1 MKRILSSLF
10 IIAILITSFPFP
22 SNAAVVDSVFGAP
35 FNGTFTYG
43 TAMKITTPTNYTDP
57 NGVTY
62 SYVNLYGGD
71 TVESV
76 VFSPYKTSS
85 NQVVIIPLLIKENDK
100 LVTTFISAPYSNGK
114 PELSYSLTEK
124 SWLEKFIL
132 NDGLDSSSRSNL
144 TSAMLQGIGLRY
156 MDCNRDGVTETDI
169 KFVDIHPAFV
179 SNYSSTNSYRVFND
193 YVFLFSWVAHG
204 YAAQEGSEISAFNY
218 DVNILD
224 NYAYRSIYN
233 MLTEDRIN
241 ELPVLFRS
249 AIYKSFYSESA
260 PALETPGETSTDEDW
275 KNAITAIISSDQ
287 PMIDCP
293 EARDRLA
300 EDITNEDLNDLT
312 EVIENPD
319 SSPEDVALAQT
330 LYMILDES
338 HSKYTT
344 EVTAYI
350 NSISTD
356 ISALYR
362 LYSLFD
368 LDGVSVTPES
378 IGLPPRPTE
387 QPSTENNGNLPY
399 TWDDVKAEISKLSTT
414 MPDELSGLVAQSYT
428 LAYALNYYAFYD
440 TVGSTVDPAIQMYLD
455 ADYIDAITTP
465 NTDFFRATSKGINN
479 PSAYAGLL
487 RIGQVLTRFRDNFL
501 STYYIQVKLKDEQ
514 SSIQL
519 NTIQLQMLQSAQ
531 KTTELLGWES
541 WFNEEV
547 TFTYNGAE
555 YATSLAEM
563 YKLIDEAKLFEGL
576 TSYNPADSSTA
587 FRWFFEDSKLST
599 PVLQGIALSATYIP
613 MHTNVY
619 DPYVVSNY
627 MRGDED
633 FMNFHYT
640 YGYYRKALMIDTNVD
655 SATDYV
661 RTGRRGTLQVATL
674 SDLLQTDREIC
685 LYINHNFY
693 NIDQLAEAQDQEYN
707 RFTQSSESADT
718 GNWFENLW
726 SGITE
731 FFTIDIT
738 ELAKTGA
745 GKELY
750 TSRKTF
756 DQFDIASENSNV
768 STDGLMSSTAIYNYL
783 GLESAE
789 DGADDYN
796 IMKQFAVIS
805 AVYRDNEVKNG
816 ENLYI
821 SNERP
826 VFMSSSNVATLQE
839 AAARPY
845 STSLFNYLILCNLES
860 QMPIGASTN
869 LDMNSP
875 LYMDIYGNILTESG
889 TVVIPAAVNASLYDS
904 DQFIPMGA
912 GFFSLY
918 GEEYKLPSTWSN
930 VENVMSRIAVRNGE
944 TWDLRALQTVDGAY
958 NTSALS
964 IADKSTL
971 QALQDSVSYNLMAT
985 DYINFEM
992 WRHNI
997 IEVLRGAPIEFI
1009 NKDLE
1014 DLNTVR
1020 TLDSWGLLT
1029 AAKLEELDKQI
1040 SFSGMNATIALP
1052 NPAFFPNEWVSA
1064 AIFAIYKIGILLLI
1078 IVWLFQ
1084 IYLDTVSKRLG
1095 WKTIV
1100 RCLST
1105 LTLALSVV
1113 IIIPATFDVT
1123 YYQSNKLFL
1132 QNEVEQ
1138 LNILNIEK
1146 KDSGREIGVT
1156 EVTGYDDKTDKTVL
1170 YLRLSDLQVDWIK
1183 LLPTILTSSAVDS
1196 LSSVY
1201 DQYKVSSPLYNDPGI
1216 ETLNDGIFISSDV
1229 LFASTD
1235 LQLAT
1240 NSDGKMAMLKQV
1252 TNNTELPASYFS
1264 PYYVFLDAVLDRVN
1278 NYNLTNNIYAYT
1290 TKVQSG
1296 GRVKTVG
1303 LCDAFFNSYEFADGS
1318 IDTLALYELYK
1329 QTPQY
1334 YQSTVFDSATID
1346 SLLNSL
1352 WYRSDLSDEQIVA
1365 RIDKM
1370 QLESRRWV
1378 GENIGLIGRVSDETF
1393 IKAYCLHMA
1402 MYHNQIFGVG
1412 CADSLEVFNLSNS
1425 DITRLS
1431 IASKEQVMEGSP
1443 LSFSRFVYDIGG
1455 TVAVLVAC
1463 VLVIVLF
1470 VASWIKPIAVLLIFG
1485 AVFGSI
1491 FIYRILLH
1499 KKTNNIFGYIAIVFQ
1514 LSLTNI
1520 LYSVLLKLS
1529 IYLPSFGLTPTV
1541 CMLVQIIMQLA
1552 YMYLL
1557 CKVAIRSLKSYRDL
1571 GFEKLTSEF
1580 LDITQARIRGFFQ
1593 QVPSSQ
1599 KKESGMDYYN
1609 ELSERQQKR
1618 ALKR

>member
-1 MKRILSSLF
+1 MKRILSFFF
-10 IIAILITSFPFP
+10 IFAIIFTTLPIHVS
-22 SNAAVVDSVFGAP
+22 AVGVDSAFGAP

-43 TAMKITTPTNYTDP
+43 TAVKITTPDNY
-57 NGVTY
+57 NNY
-62 SYVNLYGGD
+62 SYVNLYSSD
-71 TVESV
+71 TVESA
-76 VFSPYKTSS
+76 VFAPYKTSS
-85 NQVVIIPLLIKENDK
+85 KQVIIIPILLKENNK
-100 LVTTFISAPYSNGK
+100 LISTFISAPYSNGQPQLPYK
-114 PELSYSLTEK
+114 LTEK
-124 SWLEKFIL
+124 GWLKKFIEGGGL
-132 NDGLDSSSRSNL
+132 NLAERASLHIPTTGALAFYSN
-144 TSAMLQGIGLRY
+144 
-156 MDCNRDGVTETDI
+156 CNKDGVSSADI
-169 KFVDIHPAFV
+169 NQVYLCYGVSENRTSSFVINNDYLFFFSYVAKMYANQEGIDIDTF
-179 SNYSSTNSYRVFND
+179 NYSS
-193 YVFLFSWVAHG
+193 
-204 YAAQEGSEISAFNY
+204 
-218 DVNILD
+218 NITA
-224 NYAYRSIYN
+224 NNFYRSVYS
-233 MLTEDRIN
+233 MLTDNRIN
-241 ELPVLFRS
+241 ELPVTFRS
-249 AIYKSFYSESA
+249 TIYEHFYVENFTGKST
-260 PALETPGETSTDEDW
+260 TPDDNSTDAEW
-275 KNAITAIISSDQ
+275 KDAITAIISSNQ

-300 EDITNEDLNDLT
+300 QDITNEDLSDLT

-338 HSKYTT
+338 HSKYTA
-344 EVTAYI
+344 EVTEYI

-387 QPSTENNGNLPY
+387 QPSIANNGNLPY

-414 MPDELSGLVAQSYT
+414 LPDDLSGLVAQSYT
-428 LAYALNYYAFYD
+428 LSYALYYYAFYD
-440 TVGSTVDPAIQMYLD
+440 TVGSTVDPAIQLYLD

-465 NTDFFRATSKGINN
+465 NTDFFRVTNKDINN
-479 PSAYAGLL
+479 PTAYAGLL
-487 RIGQVLTRFRDNFL
+487 RVGQLLTRFRDNFL
-501 STYYIQVKLKDEQ
+501 ATYYIQVKLKDEQ
-514 SSIQL
+514 TSIQL
-519 NTIQLQMLQSAQ
+519 NTIQLQMLQSVQ
-531 KTTELLGWES
+531 KTTELLGWSS

-547 TFTYNGAE
+547 TFTYNGTE
-555 YATSLAEM
+555 YTSSLAEI
-563 YKLIDEAKLFEGL
+563 YKIVDDEKLFEGL
-576 TSYNPADSSTA
+576 SSYNPADSSTP
-587 FRWFFEDSKLST
+587 FRWFFEDNKLSK
-599 PVLQGIALSATYIP
+599 PILQGIALSATYIP

-627 MRGDED
+627 MRGDEE
-633 FMNFHYT
+633 FEKFHYT

-674 SDLLQTDREIC
+674 FDLLQTDREIC

-707 RFTQSSESADT
+707 RFTQSSSSADT
-718 GNWFENLW
+718 GNWFQNLW

-750 TSRKTF
+750 TARKSF
-756 DQFDIASENSNV
+756 DQFNIASEDSGI
-768 STDGLMSSTAIYNYL
+768 SKDGLMSSAAIYNYL
-783 GLESAE
+783 DLESKE
-789 DGADDYN
+789 EGSEDYN
-796 IMKQFAVIS
+796 IMKQFAIVS
-805 AVYRDNEVKNG
+805 AVYRDNDVKNG
-816 ENLYI
+816 ENAYI

-826 VFMSSSNVATLQE
+826 VFMSSANVATLNE
-839 AAARPY
+839 ASARPY
-845 STSLFNYLILCNLES
+845 STSLFNYLILSNLES
-860 QMPIGASTN
+860 QLPIGASTN

-889 TVVIPAAVNASLYDS
+889 TVVIPAAVNASLYDAS
-904 DQFIPMGA
+904 QFMPIGA
-912 GFFSLY
+912 GFFAIY
-918 GEEYKLPSTWSN
+918 GKYYKLPATWSN
-930 VENVMSRIAVRNGE
+930 VDNVMSRIAVKNGDVWE
-944 TWDLRALQTVDGAY
+944 LRALQTVDGAY

-964 IADKSTL
+964 IADRTTL
-971 QALQDSVSYNLMAT
+971 QALQDTVSYNLMAT
-985 DYINFEM
+985 DYLNFEM

-1029 AAKLEELDKQI
+1029 AAKLEALDKQI

-1064 AIFAIYKIGILLLI
+1064 TILAIYKIGIFLLI
-1078 IVWLFQ
+1078 VVWLFQ
-1084 IYLDTVSKRLG
+1084 IYLDTVGKRLG
-1095 WKTIV
+1095 WRTVV

-1113 IIIPATFDVT
+1113 VIIPATFEVT
-1123 YYQSNKLFL
+1123 YYQSNKYFL

-1138 LNILNIEK
+1138 LNILNVEK

-1170 YLRLSDLQVDWIK
+1170 YLRLSDLRIDWIK
-1183 LLPTILTSSAVDS
+1183 LLPDIITSSAVDS
-1196 LSSVY
+1196 LNSIY
-1201 DQYKVSSPLYNDPGI
+1201 DQQRVTSPLYNDPGV
-1216 ETLNDGIFISSDV
+1216 ETLNDGIFISTDV
-1229 LFASTD
+1229 LFSSTD
-1235 LQLAT
+1235 LQMAT

-1264 PYYVFLDAVLDRVN
+1264 PYYAFLDATLDRIN
-1278 NYNLTNNIYAYT
+1278 NYNLANNIYAYT

-1303 LCDAFFNSYEFADGS
+1303 LCDAFFNSYEFADGT
-1318 IDTLALYELYK
+1318 IDTLALYEIYK

-1334 YQSTVFDSATID
+1334 YQSTVFDSSTID
-1346 SLLNSL
+1346 SFLPTV
-1352 WYRSDLSDEQIVA
+1352 WYRSDLSDDQIVV
-1365 RIDKM
+1365 RIEKM

-1378 GENIGLIGRVSDETF
+1378 GENLGLIGRISDETF
-1393 IKAYCLHMA
+1393 IKSYCLHMA

-1412 CADSLEVFNLSNS
+1412 CADSLEVFNLSSS

-1431 IASKEQVMEGSP
+1431 IATKEQVMEGSP

-1463 VLVIVLF
+1463 VLEILLF
-1470 VASWIKPIAVLLIFG
+1470 VASWVKPIAVLVVFL

-1499 KKTNNIFGYIAIVFQ
+1499 RKTNNIFGYIVIVVQ

-1520 LYSVLLKLS
+1520 LYSLLLKFMMV
-1529 IYLPSFGLTPTV
+1529 LPTFGLTPTV
-1541 CMLVQIIMQLA
+1541 CMLAQIVLQIA
-1552 YMYLL
+1552 YLFLL
-1557 CKVAIRSLKSYRDL
+1557 CKIAIRSLKGFRDL
-1571 GFEKLTSEF
+1571 GFEKFTSEF
-1580 LDITQARIRGFFQ
+1580 LDITQARIRGLFQ
-1593 QVPSSQ
+1593 QTSTSQ
-1599 KKESGMDYYN
+1599 KKDSGMDYYN
-1609 ELSERQQKR
+1609 ELMERQQKR
-1618 ALKR
+1618 VLKR